1 MTKLYGELK
10 KKGVPSYAAPRLVRL
25 MGMYVF
31 LPSSNLIDV
40 DANHVIRVT
49 VNATFKQLKGDL
61 VKKSWDPRNGEGDK
75 LYWLNG
81 EKYEKLD
88 ASSWSSIEAGQA
100 KL

>member
-1 MTKLYGELK
+1 MFLHTLHHVSCDSWECTFFYH
-10 KKGVPSYAAPRLVRL
+10 PRAWV
-25 MGMYVF
+25 
-31 LPSSNLIDV
+31 DV

-61 VKKSWDPRNGEGDK
+61 VKKSWDPRSGEGDK

-88 ASSWSSIEAGQA
+88 VSSWSSIEAGQA